1 MTDFSA
7 WSYAN
12 LVAFAEQS
20 HKEILALKADLKDAI
35 NAYRELNTKEKE
47 NDQHGKN

>member
-7 WSYAN
+7 WSHAN
-12 LVAFAEQS
+12 LVAFAKQS

-35 NAYRELNTKEKE
+35 NAYRDLNTKEKE
-47 NDQHGKN
+47 NDQHRKN